1 LWIRVNRWNS
11 GLREP
16 LHSGQARSNNAI
28 SRQFDRFWLKHGS
41 FSICSVELMTFFSD
55 RIGNLTL
62 ERPAKSESLS
72 KLASVG
78 QKAEITVAS
87 DRSVPPVTPS
97 APKIMISVSGRFG
110 LPNTQALQFLPSNAL
125 PGDRQ

>member
-1 LWIRVNRWNS
+1 
-11 GLREP
+11 
-16 LHSGQARSNNAI
+16 
-28 SRQFDRFWLKHGS
+28 
-41 FSICSVELMTFFSD
+41 MTFFSD